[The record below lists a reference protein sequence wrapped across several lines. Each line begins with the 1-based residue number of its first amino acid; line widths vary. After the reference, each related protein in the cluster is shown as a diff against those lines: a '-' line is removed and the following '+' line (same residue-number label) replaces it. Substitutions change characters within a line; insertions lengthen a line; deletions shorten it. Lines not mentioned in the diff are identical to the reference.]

1 MDRDGDGGGARVPVP
16 HALGLPREVP
26 PPSAGEGRRGAWSRC
41 VAGRRRRAGAP
52 RLLARRVRSGAEG
65 GDPRL
70 PDDEPGVGRPVHE
83 DRRSRHGR
91 RRCRLASRRRRAGVR
106 DPGRRR
112 HLDRDRA
119 DQDGRPG
126 SRQRHE
132 WGSRGSAVSSVTRVV
147 LREQVK
153 ELILER
159 ILNETYRPG
168 ERLVETRIAAEL
180 GTSQAPVREALRDL
194 ELLRFVESEP
204 FRGARVRDVSQ
215 EELIE
220 IYPVRAAIEAVAAR
234 EAAERLGGDVEAL
247 AAELDSMHRAADA
260 EDLHAL
266 VEHDVAFHRL
276 IVEASG
282 NRVLFETWLSLG
294 IEARTIV
301 TALRAGLDGHEIAE
315 RHRPVLEALRARDPE
330 LAGTTLHRHVEQF
343 GELLKGATAV

>member
-1 MDRDGDGGGARVPVP
+1 M
-16 HALGLPREVP
+16 
-26 PPSAGEGRRGAWSRC
+26 
-41 VAGRRRRAGAP
+41 
-52 RLLARRVRSGAEG
+52 
-65 GDPRL
+65 
-70 PDDEPGVGRPVHE
+70 
-83 DRRSRHGR
+83 
-91 RRCRLASRRRRAGVR
+91 
-106 DPGRRR
+106 
-112 HLDRDRA
+112 
-119 DQDGRPG
+119 
-126 SRQRHE
+126 
-132 WGSRGSAVSSVTRVV
+132 SSVTRVV

-301 TALRAGLDGHEIAE
+301 TALRTGLDGHEIAE

-330 LAGTTLHRHVEQF
+330 LAGTNLRRHVEQF